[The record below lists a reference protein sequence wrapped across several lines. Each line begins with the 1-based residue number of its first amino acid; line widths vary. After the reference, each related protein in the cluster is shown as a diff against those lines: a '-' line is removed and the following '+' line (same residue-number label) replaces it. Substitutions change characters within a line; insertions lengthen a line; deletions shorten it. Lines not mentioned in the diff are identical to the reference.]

1 MSYSDSLQAVINAEA
16 RYYYFCGEYG
26 EGNGPAIEAFLEF
39 QEAKRAH
46 RTAFGSLVRVNGQ
59 WV

>member
-1 MSYSDSLQAVINAEA
+1 MSYSDSLQAVIKAEA

-26 EGNGPAIEAFLEF
+26 ENSDQAIEAFLEF
-39 QEAKRAH
+39 QEAKRTH